1 MKTLWKILKQRY
13 ADMGNLLFVIL
24 IVMASV
30 VAYISRTV
38 IRLVLGGGPERML
51 GGVYACNL
59 FVILVVC
66 VNMLRMDCR
75 KLISNKTAGLLENIG
90 SFMIFLMLIRT
101 YFSKRAGDL
110 GNEYLYSLDGYT
122 IMLFGFMMAF
132 FGKIVRHAVK
142 IKEDNDLTI

>member
-13 ADMGNLLFVIL
+13 ADMGNLLFAIL

-30 VAYISRTV
+30 VAYISPTV
-38 IRLVLGGGPERML
+38 IRLVLAGGPERML

-75 KLISNKTAGLLENIG
+75 KLISNKTAGLLESIG
-90 SFMIFLMLIRT
+90 SFMIFFMLIRT
-101 YFSKRAGDL
+101 YFPR
-110 GNEYLYSLDGYT
+110 EPV
-122 IMLFGFMMAF
+122 I
-132 FGKIVRHAVK
+132 
-142 IKEDNDLTI
+142 

>member
-13 ADMGNLLFVIL
+13 ADMGNLLFAIL

-30 VAYISRTV
+30 VAYISPTV
-38 IRLVLGGGPERML
+38 IRLVLAGGPERML

-90 SFMIFLMLIRT
+90 SFMIFFMLIRT

-142 IKEDNDLTI
+142 IKEDNNLTI

>member
-13 ADMGNLLFVIL
+13 ADMGNLLFAIL

-30 VAYISRTV
+30 VAYISPTV
-38 IRLVLGGGPERML
+38 IRLVLAGGPERML

-75 KLISNKTAGLLENIG
+75 KLISNKTSRPSGEYRFLYD
-90 SFMIFLMLIRT
+90 IF
-101 YFSKRAGDL
+101 YA
-110 GNEYLYSLDGYT
+110 NPYL
-122 IMLFGFMMAF
+122 F
-132 FGKIVRHAVK
+132 FQESR
-142 IKEDNDLTI
+142 